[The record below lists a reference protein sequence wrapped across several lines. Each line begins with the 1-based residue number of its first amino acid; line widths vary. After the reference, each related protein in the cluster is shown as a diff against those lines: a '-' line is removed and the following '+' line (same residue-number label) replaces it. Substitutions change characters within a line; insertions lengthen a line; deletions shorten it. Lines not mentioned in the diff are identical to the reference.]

1 MWLKKYYKN
10 IISLIIFLAGLTYL
24 FLNNEVQ
31 HLAQFDWRLGCAL
44 LLLNGIFYFLIT
56 IPQFYILRKI
66 NIPITLSQIFSLTIV
81 TNFLNL
87 LLPARGGVFVRGMVL
102 LKNFN
107 LKKRDYAA
115 FSIFI
120 SLAGLFVLGAV
131 GAGLFPFMRW
141 NGSKPLFLL
150 ELGALILVFFGFFG
164 LYSTKFMAKWS
175 PKLEL
180 LYHEKTKWNL
190 INKKDN
196 FTVTCLFYFFSLLTY
211 ALRIYLMGVY
221 FYLDL
226 SFIDACALTS
236 LLLLIN
242 TVPILP
248 GNIGVKEASLS
259 GLLAL
264 MGFNPQIGFYIAVI
278 DRLLQILFLGV
289 LGAYYSFKWNIWENP
304 KASKR
309 DPLVND

>member
-1 MWLKKYYKN
+1 MWIKKYYKN
-10 IISLIIFLAGLTYL
+10 ILSLIIFLAGLIYL
-24 FLNNEVQ
+24 FFNNQVQ
-31 HLAQFDWRLGCAL
+31 HLAEFDWRLGVAL
-44 LLLNGIFYFLIT
+44 LILNGVFYFLIT

-66 NIPITLSQIFSLTIV
+66 NIPIGISQIFSLTIV

-87 LLPARGGVFVRGMVL
+87 VLPARGGVFVRGMVL
-102 LKNFN
+102 LKNFS

-115 FSIFI
+115 FSIFV

-131 GAGLFPFMRW
+131 GALLFPYMRW
-141 NGSKPLFLL
+141 NGTKPLFLL
-150 ELGALILVFFGFFG
+150 EAGAIFLVVLGFFG
-164 LYSTKFMAKWS
+164 LYSTKFLAKWS
-175 PKLEL
+175 PKLES

-196 FTVTCLFYFFSLLTY
+196 FIVTCFFYFFSLVTY
-211 ALRIYLMGVY
+211 ALRIYALGIY

-226 SFIDACALTS
+226 TFVDACALTS

-248 GNIGVKEASLS
+248 GNIGIKEASLS

-264 MGFNPQIGFYIAVI
+264 MGFNPQIGFYMAVI
-278 DRLLQILFLGV
+278 DRLLQIVFLGS
-289 LGAYYSFKWNIWENP
+289 LGAFYSFKWDIWN
-304 KASKR
+304 KS
-309 DPLVND
+309 DS

>member
-1 MWLKKYYKN
+1 MGQELMWIKKYYKN
-10 IISLIIFLAGLTYL
+10 ILSLIIFLAGLTYI
-24 FLNNEVQ
+24 FLNNQVQ
-31 HLAQFDWRLGCAL
+31 YLADFDKGLGVAL
-44 LLLNGIFYFLIT
+44 LVLNAAFYFLIT

-66 NIPITLSQIFSLTIV
+66 NIPIGLSQIFSLTIV

-87 LLPARGGVFVRGMVL
+87 ILPARGGVFVRGVVL
-102 LKNFN
+102 LKNFK

-120 SLAGLFVLGAV
+120 SLGGIFILGAV
-131 GAGLFPFMRW
+131 GAILFPSMRW
-141 NGSKPLFLL
+141 NGTKPLFLL
-150 ELGALILVFFGFFG
+150 ELGALFLVFLGFFG

-175 PKLEL
+175 PKLEA

-196 FTVTCLFYFFSLLTY
+196 FIVTCFFYLFSLLAY
-211 ALRIYLMGVY
+211 ALRIYLLGNY

-226 SFIDACALTS
+226 SFLDACALTS

-248 GNIGVKEASLS
+248 GNIGIKEASLS

-264 MGFNPQIGFYIAVI
+264 MGFNPQIGFFIAVI
-278 DRLLQILFLGV
+278 DRLLQMIFLGS
-289 LGAYYSFKWNIWENP
+289 LGAFYSFKWNIWNR
-304 KASKR
+304 SK
-309 DPLVND
+309 P

>member
-1 MWLKKYYKN
+1 MWIRKYYKN

-24 FLNNEVQ
+24 FLNNQVQ
-31 HLAQFDWRLGCAL
+31 HLAQFDWRLGIAL
-44 LLLNGIFYFLIT
+44 IILNGFFYFLIT

-66 NIPITLSQIFSLTIV
+66 NVPITLSQIFSLTIV

-87 LLPARGGVFVRGMVL
+87 LLPARGGVFVRGVVL
-102 LKNFN
+102 LKNFS

-115 FSIFI
+115 FSVFV
-120 SLAGLFVLGAV
+120 SLAGLFVLGGV
-131 GAGLFPFMRW
+131 GVVLFPFMRW
-141 NGSKPLFLL
+141 NGIKPIFIL
-150 ELGALILVFFGFFG
+150 ELGAILLVFLGFFG
-164 LYSTKFMAKWS
+164 LYSTKALAKWS
-175 PKLEL
+175 PKLET

-196 FTVTCLFYFFSLLTY
+196 FLVTTFFYFFSIMTY
-211 ALRIYLMGVY
+211 ALRIYALGVY

-226 SFIDACALTS
+226 SFVDACALTS

-278 DRLLQILFLGV
+278 DRLLQIIFLGS
-289 LGAYYSFKWNIWENP
+289 LGAYFSFKWNVWNRP
-304 KASKR
+304 
-309 DPLVND
+309 DPSRGDLSTND

>member
-1 MWLKKYYKN
+1 MKLVKKYYKN
-10 IISLIIFLAGLTYL
+10 VLSLIIFLAGLSYL
-24 FLNNEVQ
+24 FLNNDVQ
-31 HLAQFDWRLGCAL
+31 HLAQFDWRLGGAL
-44 LLLNGIFYFLIT
+44 IFLNAVFYFLIT

-87 LLPARGGVFVRGMVL
+87 LLPARGGVFVRGVAL

-115 FSIFI
+115 FSVFV
-120 SLAGLFVLGAV
+120 SFAGLFVLGAV
-131 GAGLFPFMRW
+131 GSALFPFMRW
-141 NGSKPLFLL
+141 NGTKPLFLL
-150 ELGALILVFFGFFG
+150 ELGGLALAFLGFFG
-164 LYSTKFMAKWS
+164 LYSTKFLAKLS

-196 FTVTCLFYFFSLLTY
+196 FIVTSFFYFFSLITY
-211 ALRIYLMGVY
+211 ALRIYLLGVY

-226 SFIDACALTS
+226 TFIDACALTS

-248 GNIGVKEASLS
+248 GNIGIKEASLS

-278 DRLLQILFLGV
+278 DRLLQILFLGS
-289 LGAYYSFKWNIWENP
+289 LGAYYSFRWNIWN
-304 KASKR
+304 KG
-309 DPLVND
+309 NDTVKDL